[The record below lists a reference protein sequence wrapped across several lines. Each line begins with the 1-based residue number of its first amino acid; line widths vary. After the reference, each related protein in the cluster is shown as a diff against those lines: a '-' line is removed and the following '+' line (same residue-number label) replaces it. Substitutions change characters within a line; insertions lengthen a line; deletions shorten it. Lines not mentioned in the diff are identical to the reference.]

1 MKNKINKRRL
11 AGGILAFLV
20 LTVCF
25 FCLMLFTHKIE
36 YGERIT
42 VAGSNEYYANTMR
55 REILPGVEYEQTFS
69 SKGER
74 LYSVSVKYEMTQADS
89 DAKWK
94 VQLKKSDGVLIQ
106 EWETG
111 KRRSNFRGGS
121 GVYSGETV
129 FQYEWRSADSRYLSS
144 DRRK

>member
-106 EWETG
+106 EWETESAG
-111 KRRSNFRGGS
+111 LT
-121 GVYSGETV
+121 SGEVREYILEKPYSST
-129 FQYEWRSADSRYLSS
+129 RYLSS